1 MQCLNVYRAVC
12 AICGNT
18 RQPGETWFLISEND
32 WEDRLKIWR
41 WDREAGAQKGMH
53 SVCGQRHVRELVVHW
68 MTTGCLHYPFAEI
81 PSSSQNKRFKPL
93 SPDIHLGS
101 RRVPEELGEVAV
113 DREAVAR
120 ALVENP
126 SSLNAVLDELA
137 IVLEN
142 EALGAPEVEEDE
154 PIVLYRNV

>member
-1 MQCLNVYRAVC
+1 MY
-12 AICGNT
+12 
-18 RQPGETWFLISEND
+18 
-32 WEDRLKIWR
+32 
-41 WDREAGAQKGMH
+41 

-81 PSSSQNKRFKPL
+81 PSSVQDKVYKPS
-93 SPDIHLGS
+93 SPAIRLGS
-101 RRVPEELGEVAV
+101 HRVPEELGEVAV

-126 SSLNAVLDELA
+126 LSLNAVLDELA

-142 EALGAPEVEEDE
+142 ESLEAPEVEEDE
-154 PIVLYRNV
+154 PSVLYRNV